1 MLDATLDYWVYT
13 KFKKN
18 LVTAIEK
25 TKNWRDLGVTS
36 DHTKLQT
43 IASAMDMDVVSN
55 WSEQAHTMQYN
66 QKK

>member
-1 MLDATLDYWVYT
+1 MLHATLDYWVYT

-43 IASAMDMDVVSN
+43 IASAMDMDVVIYVSN
-55 WSEQAHTMQYN
+55 RREQAHAN
-66 QKK
+66 AV

>member
-43 IASAMDMDVVSN
+43 IASAMDMDVVIYVSN
-55 WSEQAHTMQYN
+55 RREQAHTN
-66 QKK
+66 AV